1 MAFCEESQQ
10 EARILASSHMVS
22 RDRHNLSR
30 HLFIAQRIGDKGVT
44 AMTVFSKV
52 LVCVFAGALI
62 AGCNSAPYRSGKG
75 NDHLVMYRPA
85 NVEETKQTKVDVV
98 PVQREVVY
106 VQQPQVVYQPAPQ
119 VVYQPAPTYRVVSSR
134 PEYTNVTT
142 RPTYR
147 YVPVTR
153 YYYD

>member
-1 MAFCEESQQ
+1 MNV
-10 EARILASSHMVS
+10 LPKM
-22 RDRHNLSR
+22 
-30 HLFIAQRIGDKGVT
+30 
-44 AMTVFSKV
+44 

-62 AGCNSAPYRSGKG
+62 AGCGSAPYRSGKG

-85 NVEETKQTKVDVV
+85 NVEQTEETKVV
-98 PVQREVVY
+98 ETREVVPAQRVVY
-106 VQQPQVVYQPAPQ
+106 VREPRVIYQPAPQ

-134 PEYTNVTT
+134 PEYTTVTT
-142 RPTYR
+142 RPA